1 MSYSQPLFHGGMYG
15 KANAVVCNGWQA
27 AANATQRFGEAM
39 QWADQQVI
47 KGQIVT
53 QGLCEVVSAT
63 IISGASNRW
72 NYTIKIWT
80 PAGVLGTGI
89 TLSTTDS
96 RFSYTNCRNIR
107 EEHNLSNFA
116 DGMSLTSPPASIG
129 PVGSNWSGSAFNRPK
144 TRWRFSETNTSA
156 AFERPGTVHR
166 QSTRDQCR
174 SWWRNRRIRHQ

>member
-15 KANAVVCNGWQA
+15 KANAMVCNGWQQ
-27 AANATQRFGEAM
+27 AANATQRYGEAM
-39 QWADQQVI
+39 AWANQQVI

-63 IISGASNRW
+63 LIVGAANRW
-72 NYTIKIWT
+72 RYTIKIWT

-107 EEHNLSNFA
+107 EEHNTA
-116 DGMSLTSPPASIG
+116 TEVDGMNISVTPAATVG
-129 PVGSNWSGSAFNRPK
+129 PVGSKYVGSAWTTTDLAAKVLVWVVYDSFGQAYPFFDRP
-144 TRWRFSETNTSA
+144 N
-156 AFERPGTVHR
+156 P
-166 QSTRDQCR
+166 
-174 SWWRNRRIRHQ
+174 IRCT

>member
-15 KANAVVCNGWQA
+15 KANAVVCNGWQS

-63 IISGASNRW
+63 LISGAANRW

-129 PVGSNWSGSAFNRPK
+129 PVGSNWSGSAWTTTALEAKVLVYVVYDSFGKAYPFFDRP
-144 TRWRFSETNTSA
+144 N
-156 AFERPGTVHR
+156 P
-166 QSTRDQCR
+166 
-174 SWWRNRRIRHQ
+174 IRCT